1 MTPARVKKHLRAL
14 AVALV
19 VAATAATVLTVPAMA
34 QTYQVVVQL
43 ADGTTTTVVLDLPS
57 GTTLDEVAGYDG
69 LPGTPVA
76 LQELASEPP
85 VATIA
90 QEPPP
95 PEPAPQ
101 EPAPEQ
107 PPAEEPAPQEPAPE
121 QPPAE
126 EPPPPDTAPQEQS
139 PADPV
144 PEERSPS
151 APDASQEPRT
161 TPATAPPADSP
172 ADPAQEL
179 SEQPAP
185 PDTGEPATR
194 LTAQRRPGSGLRLR
208 NPDGTPTR
216 TNPGFMD
223 VLPGP
228 SSATG
233 VPNFIIRK
241 FRVPPFLLSIYQAAG
256 VEYGVRWEVLAA
268 INEIETDYGRNLN
281 VSSAGAVGWMQFLP
295 STWRTYGVDANKDGR
310 KDPYNPVDAI
320 FAAAR
325 YLDAAGYAEDPRRAI
340 FAYNHADW
348 YVDSVLL
355 RARVIAA
362 VPTDLI
368 GSLTGLTEAR
378 FPVRGHATYADD
390 IAERELLKRVQR
402 GENAANLV
410 ESSAERRSVDIFAAR
425 GAPVVAVNDGVIK
438 RVGLRQGRGG
448 RLVLQDVYGNRYTYA
463 HLGRVSRRLSAGTR
477 VRGGAVVG
485 RIGATVGGSAPHLR
499 FAIRPSG
506 RGAPSIDPKPI
517 LDGWQLL
524 EATEIYRA
532 NGQNVLRDGPTVGQI
547 LLLSKPLLQKRVL
560 ADPRIEIYP
569 CGRDDIAAG
578 RIDRRVLATLE
589 YLAESGL
596 SPTVSSLRCGHGDH
610 TKSGN
615 VSEHSSGNAV
625 DISKVNGIPVLGHQE
640 PGGVADQAVRRLML
654 LQGTMVP
661 HQVISLLE
669 IGGPTLAMADH
680 GDHIHVGFRPSGE
693 AWRRAGYS
701 VLRRSQWPAL
711 MSRLSVLP
719 NPVVGAAPQSR

>member
-1 MTPARVKKHLRAL
+1 MARMPITRVLRL
-14 AVALV
+14 CG
-19 VAATAATVLTVPAMA
+19 ATAVLAAAGATVATMPASA
-34 QTYQVVVQL
+34 QPYQVVVQL
-43 ADGTTTTVVLDLPS
+43 ADGTTTTVVLDLAE
-57 GTTLDEVAGYDG
+57 GTTLDQVTGHEG
-69 LPGTPVA
+69 LPAGTPIA
-76 LQELASEPP
+76 LSALPSEP
-85 VATIA
+85 VATVA
-90 QEPPP
+90 QEPAPD
-95 PEPAPQ
+95 PAPQ
-101 EPAPEQ
+101 EPVPEQTPTADPAPAPAEQ
-107 PPAEEPAPQEPAPE
+107 PPAEPTPTQPPPATEPAPAEPSPSPSEPPATDPQRTEPQPTNPAPAAE
-121 QPPAE
+121 QPAE
-126 EPPPPDTAPQEQS
+126 QPTVPTEPPS
-139 PADPV
+139 KG
-144 PEERSPS
+144 
-151 APDASQEPRT
+151 
-161 TPATAPPADSP
+161 
-172 ADPAQEL
+172 L
-179 SEQPAP
+179 SEQPAA
-185 PDTGEPATR
+185 PDTGGLEAELR
-194 LTAQRRPGSGLRLR
+194 VQRHPGSRLRLR
-208 NPDGTPTR
+208 NADGTPTR
-216 TNPGFMD
+216 SNPGFMD

-295 STWRTYGVDANKDGR
+295 SSWRRYGVDANKDGR

-320 FAAAR
+320 FSAAR
-325 YLDAAGYAEDPRRAI
+325 YLDAAGYSEDPRRAI

-348 YVDSVLL
+348 YVDSVML
-355 RARVIAA
+355 RARVLAA
-362 VPTDLI
+362 VPADLI

-378 FPVRGHATYADD
+378 FPVRAHATYADD
-390 IAERELLKRVQR
+390 IAERELLKRVKR

-410 ESSAERRSVDIFAAR
+410 ESSDERRSVDIFASR
-425 GAPVVAVNDGVIK
+425 GAPVIAVNDGVIK
-438 RVGLRQGRGG
+438 RVGRRGERGRS
-448 RLVLQDVYGNRYTYA
+448 LVLQDVYGNRYTYA
-463 HLGRVSRRLSAGTR
+463 HLGRVSARIRAGKR

-485 RIGATVGGSAPHLR
+485 RIGAGVDGSAPHLR
-499 FAIRPSG
+499 FSIRPSG

-532 NGQNVLRDGPTVGQI
+532 NGRNVLREGPTIGQI
-547 LLLSKPLLQKRVL
+547 LLLSKPLLQERVL
-560 ADPRIEIYP
+560 ADTRIDIYP

-596 SPTVSSLRCGHGDH
+596 SPTVSSLRCGHSYH

-625 DISKVNGIPVLGHQE
+625 DISKVNGIPILGHQE
-640 PGGVADQAVRRLML
+640 PGGVADQTVRRLML

-661 HQVISLLE
+661 HQVISLIE

-680 GDHIHVGFRPSGE
+680 AYHIHVGFRPAGE

-701 VLRRSQWPAL
+701 VLKPSQWPEL
-711 MSRLSVLP
+711 MSRLRALP
-719 NPVVGAAPQSR
+719 NPEVR